1 MRARAGCSAL
11 GTLKSRPL
19 VRRLGNDEYAH
30 GLFQTEGGKGRQH
43 SSPRPLISRSSSSS
57 DSHIKVTPSKDTCA
71 QTPQASR
78 GTHRKWGEEEMTGT
92 RKQSSLRMESSL
104 NPTSL
109 SDRAHFVCLGVGAD
123 VTVTAED
130 ENRSQV

>member
-1 MRARAGCSAL
+1 MMSTRAR
-11 GTLKSRPL
+11 
-19 VRRLGNDEYAH
+19 

-78 GTHRKWGEEEMTGT
+78 GTHRKWGGGGD
-92 RKQSSLRMESSL
+92 
-104 NPTSL
+104 
-109 SDRAHFVCLGVGAD
+109 DRNQETIF
-123 VTVTAED
+123 
-130 ENRSQV
+130 SQDGI